1 MYYAHYDNQTG
12 RILGFYIPD
21 IHGDNIPTP
30 NIPLTYEQWQDC
42 LTNQGLRKVDV
53 TTKQIVTCE
62 PPAPTKDQL
71 LAQLDAEYQPQFAEL
86 SKALGL
92 AILNDNQDII
102 NDIKADYQLL
112 KQEYQTKR
120 EEILND

>member
-1 MYYAHYDNQTG
+1 MIRVNTEK
-12 RILGFYIPD
+12 L
-21 IHGDNIPTP
+21 
-30 NIPLTYEQWQDC
+30 
-42 LTNQGLRKVDV
+42 
-53 TTKQIVTCE
+53 KQKKIQE
-62 PPAPTKDQL
+62 
-71 LAQLDAEYQPQFAEL
+71 LDKAYQPQFDEL

-120 EEILND
+120 EEIIND

>member
-1 MYYAHYDNQTG
+1 MIRVNTEK
-12 RILGFYIPD
+12 L
-21 IHGDNIPTP
+21 
-30 NIPLTYEQWQDC
+30 
-42 LTNQGLRKVDV
+42 
-53 TTKQIVTCE
+53 KQKKIE
-62 PPAPTKDQL
+62 E
-71 LAQLDAEYQPQFAEL
+71 LDRDYQPQFGEL

-92 AILNDNQDII
+92 AMLSDNQDII

>member
-1 MYYAHYDNQTG
+1 MIRVNTEK
-12 RILGFYIPD
+12 L
-21 IHGDNIPTP
+21 
-30 NIPLTYEQWQDC
+30 
-42 LTNQGLRKVDV
+42 
-53 TTKQIVTCE
+53 KQKKIE
-62 PPAPTKDQL
+62 E
-71 LAQLDAEYQPQFAEL
+71 LDRDYQPQFDEL

-92 AILNDNQDII
+92 AMLSDNQDII